1 MTKKIGVV
9 FSGFGSQFVGM
20 AKDVYD
26 DSRYVQEYF
35 EEAYNCLGLN
45 FVKLCFA
52 SSDEEISKV
61 SHAYLA
67 IFLADISLY
76 SLLQEL
82 GVQPDVIAGYGIG
95 RYAALFVAGGFTF
108 PDGLYLLNK
117 YSNFYQEFL
126 EHKHNLKM
134 IAITG
139 LALRKMRVL
148 CAEIAG
154 EQGSLFVAAVH
165 SDDSQL
171 VVGQAKL
178 VNKLELALAVISDQI
193 IIKDL
198 PLGWGLNSELA
209 QEFVTNFKIY
219 LAKVDFK
226 DLKIPVLSNLNG
238 KIISSGKAVKKELVD
253 CELNPIM
260 WQKVVQGLAGCDII
274 IEVGPG
280 HLLAQDLQKT
290 YPDKIVLVLNK
301 KDDIIKIKAL
311 VVSNQQDT
319 SYEE

>member
-20 AKDVYD
+20 GKDVYD
-26 DSRYVQEYF
+26 DSRQVQEYF

-61 SHAYLA
+61 SNAYLA
-67 IFLADISLY
+67 IFLTDIALY
-76 SLLQEL
+76 TLLLEL
-82 GVQPDVIAGYGIG
+82 GVQPDLIAGYGIG
-95 RYAALFVAGGFTF
+95 RYAALYVAGGFSF

-117 YSNFYQEFL
+117 YSNFYQDFL
-126 EHKHNLKM
+126 DHKHHLKM
-134 IAITG
+134 LAVAG
-139 LALRKMRVL
+139 LSLRKMRAL
-148 CAEIAG
+148 CQEIAG
-154 EQGSLFVAAVH
+154 EQGGLFIAAVH
-165 SDDSQL
+165 SDQSQL
-171 VVGQAKL
+171 VVGKEKL
-178 VNKLELALAVISDQI
+178 INKLELALGNLSDHIVLKEQ
-193 IIKDL
+193 

-209 QEFVTNFKIY
+209 QEFVTNFKVY

-226 DLKIPVLSNLNG
+226 NLTIPVLSNLDG
-238 KIISSGKAVKKELVD
+238 KVISTSKAVKKELVD
-253 CELNPIM
+253 PELNSVM
-260 WQKVVQGLAGCDII
+260 WQKVVQGLASCDII

-280 HLLAQDLQKT
+280 HLLANEIQKT
-290 YPDKIVLVLNK
+290 YPDKIVLMLNK

-311 VVSNQQDT
+311 VVASQQDT